1 VFRLNEL
8 FKTLKSNR
16 ELRRR
21 LIVTL
26 VIFAIFRFVTH
37 IPVPGVNLEAIKN
50 VFASNQLLSLLDVF
64 SGGTLANFSILALGL
79 NPYINASIIMQLLT
93 AVVPTLEQWAKEGE
107 EGRDKITKITRYS
120 TVFLAI
126 VQAFGISVWLQ
137 NMGVLMISGFSFRF
151 LLLITLT
158 AGTCFLMWLGEQ
170 ITDFGIGNGIS
181 IIIFAGIIAQIPSQL
196 TQTIKLLQVGE
207 INIISLLSLIIIGII
222 VVGGVIAIQQG
233 QRRIPV
239 QYAKRVI
246 GRKMY
251 GGQSTHIP
259 LRVNQAGVI
268 PIIFASAFLL
278 FPATIA
284 QFFQNITFMKS
295 MAAALSPGQPLYLV
309 LYSILIILSTFFY
322 TAITFNPINLA
333 DNMKKYGGFI
343 PGIRPGKNT
352 SVFID
357 HIMTR
362 ITLSGAIFLTIIAI
376 LPNILIEITG
386 ITTFYFGGT
395 SILIMV
401 GVALETIQQIESQ
414 LLMRHYEG
422 FIKK

>member
-1 VFRLNEL
+1 LLDTLRNL
-8 FKTLKSNR
+8 FKIPDLRKRLLFTLGM
-16 ELRRR
+16 LVVVR
-21 LIVTL
+21 LGSHLPLPGIDKEAMANL
-26 VIFAIFRFVTH
+26 FAQGGILGFFDLFAGGALSRFS
-37 IPVPGVNLEAIKN
+37 
-50 VFASNQLLSLLDVF
+50 VFA
-64 SGGTLANFSILALGL
+64 LGIM
-79 NPYINASIIMQLLT
+79 PYINASIIMNLLT
-93 AVVPTLEQWAKEGE
+93 AVIPTLEQWAKEGE
-107 EGRDKITKITRYS
+107 EGRAKITKITRYA

-126 VQAFGISVWLQ
+126 IQAFGISVWLQ
-137 NMGVLMISGFSFRF
+137 NMGVLMISGFGFRF

-181 IIIFAGIIAQIPSQL
+181 IIIFGGIIARIPSQIV
-196 TQTIKLLQVGE
+196 QTFKLLQVGE
-207 INIISLLSLIIIGII
+207 IRILPLISLLLIS
-222 VVGGVIAIQQG
+222 VVVIGGVIAIQKG

-246 GRKMY
+246 GRRMY
-251 GGQSTHIP
+251 GGQGTHIP

-268 PIIFASAFLL
+268 PIIFASAILL

-284 QFFQNITFMKS
+284 QFFQNLAFMKS
-295 MAAALSPGQPLYLV
+295 MSEALSPGQPLYLILYAV
-309 LYSILIILSTFFY
+309 LIVVFTYFY
-322 TAITFNPINLA
+322 TAITFNPANMA

-352 SVFID
+352 TVYID

-362 ITLSGAIFLTIIAI
+362 ITLSGALFLAVIAI
-376 LPNILIEITG
+376 LPNILIKITG

-395 SILIMV
+395 SLLIMV
-401 GVALETIQQIESQ
+401 GVALETVQQIESHM
-414 LLMRHYEG
+414 LMRHYEG

>member
-1 VFRLNEL
+1 MLETVRNL
-8 FKTLKSNR
+8 FKIPDLKK
-16 ELRRR
+16 R
-21 LIVTL
+21 LIFTASMIIVVRLGSHLPLPGIDKEAMANLFTQGGIL
-26 VIFAIFRFVTH
+26 GFFDLFAGGALSRFSIFA
-37 IPVPGVNLEAIKN
+37 
-50 VFASNQLLSLLDVF
+50 
-64 SGGTLANFSILALGL
+64 LGIM
-79 NPYINASIIMQLLT
+79 PYINASIIMSLLQS
-93 AVVPTLEQWAKEGE
+93 VVPILEQWSKEGE
-107 EGRDKITKITRYS
+107 EGRNKITKITRYF
-120 TVFLAI
+120 TVVLAV
-126 VQAFGISVWLQ
+126 VQAFGISFWLQ
-137 NMGVLMISGFSFRF
+137 NMGVLMITGLSYRF
-151 LLLITLT
+151 LLVITLT

-181 IIIFAGIIAQIPSQL
+181 IIIFVGIIARIPTQIIK
-196 TQTIKLLQVGE
+196 TIKLVSIGE
-207 INIISLLSLIIIGII
+207 IGLVALLGLLAIFVLVI
-222 VVGGVIAIQQG
+222 GGVVAIQQG

-246 GRKMY
+246 GRRMY
-251 GGQSTHIP
+251 GGQGTHIP

-268 PIIFASAFLL
+268 PIIFASAILL

-295 MAAALSPGQPLYLV
+295 LSEALSPGKPLYLT
-309 LYSILIILSTFFY
+309 LYAILIIIFTFFY
-322 TAITFNPINLA
+322 SAITFNPANLA
-333 DNMKKYGGFI
+333 DNMKKYGGFV

-352 SVFID
+352 ANYID

-362 ITLSGAIFLTIIAI
+362 ITLSGALFLAVIAI
-376 LPNILIEITG
+376 IPNILIKVTG

-401 GVALETIQQIESQ
+401 GVALETVQQIESH

>member
-1 VFRLNEL
+1 LFEKFRNL
-8 FKTLKSNR
+8 FKIPDLRKRLLFTLGM
-16 ELRRR
+16 LVVVR
-21 LIVTL
+21 LGSHLPLPGIDKEAMANL
-26 VIFAIFRFVTH
+26 FAQGGILGFFDLFAGGALSRFSIFA
-37 IPVPGVNLEAIKN
+37 
-50 VFASNQLLSLLDVF
+50 
-64 SGGTLANFSILALGL
+64 LGIM
-79 NPYINASIIMQLLT
+79 PYINASIIMNLLT

-107 EGRDKITKITRYS
+107 EGRAKITKITRYA

-126 VQAFGISVWLQ
+126 IQAFGISVWLQ
-137 NMGVLMISGFSFRF
+137 NMGVLMISGFGFRF

-181 IIIFAGIIAQIPSQL
+181 IVIFGGIIARIPSQIV
-196 TQTIKLLQVGE
+196 QTFKLLQVGE
-207 INIISLLSLIIIGII
+207 IGIIPLISLLLIS
-222 VVGGVIAIQQG
+222 VVVIGGVIAIQKG

-246 GRKMY
+246 GRRMY
-251 GGQSTHIP
+251 GGQGTHIP

-268 PIIFASAFLL
+268 PIIFASAILL

-284 QFFQNITFMKS
+284 QFFQNLAFMKS
-295 MAAALSPGQPLYLV
+295 MSEALSPGQPLYLIMYAV
-309 LYSILIILSTFFY
+309 LIVVFTYFY
-322 TAITFNPINLA
+322 TAITFNPANMA

-352 SVFID
+352 TVYID
-357 HIMTR
+357 YIMTR
-362 ITLSGAIFLTIIAI
+362 ITLSGALFLAVIAI
-376 LPNILIEITG
+376 LPNILIKITG

-395 SILIMV
+395 SLLIMV
-401 GVALETIQQIESQ
+401 GVALETVQQIESHM
-414 LLMRHYEG
+414 LMRHYEG

>member
-1 VFRLNEL
+1 LLDTLRNL
-8 FKTLKSNR
+8 FKIPDLKKRLMFTLGM
-16 ELRRR
+16 LVVVR
-21 LIVTL
+21 LGSHLPLPGIDKEAMANL
-26 VIFAIFRFVTH
+26 FAQGGILGFFDLFAGGALSRFSIFA
-37 IPVPGVNLEAIKN
+37 
-50 VFASNQLLSLLDVF
+50 
-64 SGGTLANFSILALGL
+64 LGIM
-79 NPYINASIIMQLLT
+79 PYINASIIMSLLQS
-93 AVVPTLEQWAKEGE
+93 VVPILEQWAKEGDD
-107 EGRDKITKITRYS
+107 GRAKITKITRYA

-137 NMGVLMISGFSFRF
+137 NMGVLMISGFGFRF

-181 IIIFAGIIAQIPSQL
+181 IIIFGGIIARIPSQL
-196 TQTIKLLQVGE
+196 VQTAQLLQVGE
-207 INIISLLSLIIIGII
+207 IGILPLITLM
-222 VVGGVIAIQQG
+222 VVFVVVIGGVIAIQKG

-251 GGQSTHIP
+251 GGQGTHIP

-268 PIIFASAFLL
+268 PIIFASAILL

-284 QFFQNITFMKS
+284 QFFQNIAFMKNLS
-295 MAAALSPGQPLYLV
+295 DALSPGQPLYLI
-309 LYSILIILSTFFY
+309 LYSILIIVFTFFY
-322 TAITFNPINLA
+322 TAITFNPANMA

-343 PGIRPGKNT
+343 PGIRPGKST
-352 SVFID
+352 TVYID

-362 ITLSGAIFLTIIAI
+362 ITLSGALFLAIIAI
-376 LPNILIEITG
+376 LPNILINITG

-395 SILIMV
+395 SVLIMV
-401 GVALETIQQIESQ
+401 GVALETVQQIESHM
-414 LLMRHYEG
+414 LMRHYEG

>member
-1 VFRLNEL
+1 MLETIRNL
-8 FKTLKSNR
+8 FKIPDLKKRLLFTLGM
-16 ELRRR
+16 LVVVR
-21 LIVTL
+21 LGSHL
-26 VIFAIFRFVTH
+26 
-37 IPVPGVNLEAIKN
+37 PLPGVNKEALTNLFAQGGIMGFFDLFVGGALSRFS
-50 VFASNQLLSLLDVF
+50 VFA
-64 SGGTLANFSILALGL
+64 LGIM
-79 NPYINASIIMQLLT
+79 PYINASIIMQLLT
-93 AVVPTLEQWAKEGE
+93 AVIPTLEQWAKEGE
-107 EGRDKITKITRYS
+107 DGRDKITKITRYS

-137 NMGVLMISGFSFRF
+137 NMGVLMISGFSFKF

-181 IIIFAGIIAQIPSQL
+181 IIIFAGIIAQIPSEL
-196 TQTIKLLQVGE
+196 AQTIKLLQVGE
-207 INIISLLSLIIIGII
+207 ISIISLLSLIIIGII

-322 TAITFNPINLA
+322 SAITFNPINLA

-376 LPNILIEITG
+376 LPNILIKITG

-401 GVALETIQQIESQ
+401 GVALETVQQIESH

>member
-1 VFRLNEL
+1 MLETLRNL
-8 FKTLKSNR
+8 FKIPDLKKRLYFTLGM
-16 ELRRR
+16 LVVVR
-21 LIVTL
+21 LGSHL
-26 VIFAIFRFVTH
+26 
-37 IPVPGVNLEAIKN
+37 PLPGVNKEALTNLFAQGGIMGFFDLFAGGALSRFS
-50 VFASNQLLSLLDVF
+50 VFA
-64 SGGTLANFSILALGL
+64 LGIM
-79 NPYINASIIMQLLT
+79 PYINASIIMQLLT
-93 AVVPTLEQWAKEGE
+93 AVIPTLEQWAKEGE

-181 IIIFAGIIAQIPSQL
+181 IIIFAGIIAQIPSEL
-196 TQTIKLLQVGE
+196 AQTIKLLQVGE
-207 INIISLLSLIIIGII
+207 ISIISLLSLIIIGII

-322 TAITFNPINLA
+322 SAITFNPINLA

-376 LPNILIEITG
+376 LPNILIKITG

-401 GVALETIQQIESQ
+401 GVALETVQQIESH

>member
-1 VFRLNEL
+1 MLETLRNL
-8 FKTLKSNR
+8 FKIPDLKKRLYFTLGM
-16 ELRRR
+16 LVVVR
-21 LIVTL
+21 LGSHL
-26 VIFAIFRFVTH
+26 
-37 IPVPGVNLEAIKN
+37 PLPGVNKEALTNLFAQGGIMGFFDLFAGGALSRFS
-50 VFASNQLLSLLDVF
+50 VFA
-64 SGGTLANFSILALGL
+64 LGIM
-79 NPYINASIIMQLLT
+79 PYINASIIMQLLT
-93 AVVPTLEQWAKEGE
+93 AVIPTLEQWAKEGE
-107 EGRDKITKITRYS
+107 EGSNKITKITRYS

-181 IIIFAGIIAQIPSQL
+181 IIIFAGIIAQIPSEL
-196 TQTIKLLQVGE
+196 AQTIKLLQVGE
-207 INIISLLSLIIIGII
+207 ISIISLLSLIIIGII

-322 TAITFNPINLA
+322 SAITFNPINLA

-376 LPNILIEITG
+376 LPNILIKITG

-401 GVALETIQQIESQ
+401 GVALETVQQIESH

>member
-1 VFRLNEL
+1 MLDTLRNL
-8 FKTLKSNR
+8 FKIPDLKK
-16 ELRRR
+16 R
-21 LIVTL
+21 LLFTSAML
-26 VIFAIFRFVTH
+26 VVVRLGSHLPLPGIDKEAMANLFSQGGILGFFDLFAGGALSRFS
-37 IPVPGVNLEAIKN
+37 
-50 VFASNQLLSLLDVF
+50 VFA
-64 SGGTLANFSILALGL
+64 LGIM
-79 NPYINASIIMQLLT
+79 PYINASIIMSLLQS
-93 AVVPTLEQWAKEGE
+93 VVPIFEQWSKEGD
-107 EGRDKITKITRYS
+107 EGRNKITKITRYA

-137 NMGVLMISGFSFRF
+137 NMGVLMISGLGFRF

-158 AGTCFLMWLGEQ
+158 AGTCFLMWLGEE

-181 IIIFAGIIAQIPSQL
+181 IIIFAGIIAQIPSQIV
-196 TQTIKLLQVGE
+196 QTTKLLQVGE
-207 INIISLLSLIIIGII
+207 IGILPFVSLLIISI
-222 VVGGVIAIQQG
+222 VVIGGVIAIQKG

-246 GRKMY
+246 GRRMY
-251 GGQSTHIP
+251 GGQGTHIP

-268 PIIFASAFLL
+268 PIIFASAILL

-284 QFFQNITFMKS
+284 QFFQNLAFMRS
-295 MAAALSPGQPLYLV
+295 MSEALSPGRPLYLI
-309 LYSILIILSTFFY
+309 LYAFLIVVFTFFY
-322 TAITFNPINLA
+322 TAITFNPANMA

-352 SVFID
+352 TIYID

-362 ITLSGAIFLTIIAI
+362 ITLSGALFLAIIAI
-376 LPNILIEITG
+376 LPNILIRVTG
-386 ITTFYFGGT
+386 ITTFSFGGT
-395 SILIMV
+395 SLLIMV
-401 GVALETIQQIESQ
+401 GVALETVQQIESH

>member
-1 VFRLNEL
+1 MLETLRNL
-8 FKTLKSNR
+8 FKIPDLKKRLYFTLGM
-16 ELRRR
+16 LVVVR
-21 LIVTL
+21 LGSHL
-26 VIFAIFRFVTH
+26 
-37 IPVPGVNLEAIKN
+37 PLPGVNKEALTNLFAQGGILGFFDLFAGGALSRFS
-50 VFASNQLLSLLDVF
+50 VFA
-64 SGGTLANFSILALGL
+64 LGIM
-79 NPYINASIIMQLLT
+79 PYINASIIMQLLT
-93 AVVPTLEQWAKEGE
+93 AVIPTLEQWAKEGE

-126 VQAFGISVWLQ
+126 IQAFGISVWLQ

-207 INIISLLSLIIIGII
+207 VSIISLLSLIIIDI
-222 VVGGVIAIQQG
+222 VVIGGVIAIQQG

-246 GRKMY
+246 GRRMY
-251 GGQSTHIP
+251 GGQGTHIP

-295 MAAALSPGQPLYLV
+295 MSEALSPGRPLYLV

-322 TAITFNPINLA
+322 SAITFNPINLA

-395 SILIMV
+395 SVLIMV
-401 GVALETIQQIESQ
+401 GVALETIQQIESH

>member
-1 VFRLNEL
+1 LLDTLRNL
-8 FKTLKSNR
+8 FKIPDLK
-16 ELRRR
+16 RR
-21 LIVTL
+21 LIFTL
-26 VIFAIFRFVTH
+26 GMLVVVRLGSHLPLPGIDKEAMANLFAQGGILGFFDLFAGGALSRFS
-37 IPVPGVNLEAIKN
+37 
-50 VFASNQLLSLLDVF
+50 VFA
-64 SGGTLANFSILALGL
+64 LGIM
-79 NPYINASIIMQLLT
+79 PYINASIIMSLLQS
-93 AVVPTLEQWAKEGE
+93 VVPILEQWAKEGDD
-107 EGRDKITKITRYS
+107 GRAKITKITRYA

-137 NMGVLMISGFSFRF
+137 NMGVLMISGFGFRF

-181 IIIFAGIIAQIPSQL
+181 IIIFGGIIARIPSQL
-196 TQTIKLLQVGE
+196 VQTAQLLQVGE
-207 INIISLLSLIIIGII
+207 IGILPLTTLMVI
-222 VVGGVIAIQQG
+222 FVVVIGGVIAIQKG

-251 GGQSTHIP
+251 GGQGTHIP

-268 PIIFASAFLL
+268 PIIFASAILL

-284 QFFQNITFMKS
+284 QFFQNIAFMKS
-295 MAAALSPGQPLYLV
+295 LSDALSPGQPLYLF
-309 LYSILIILSTFFY
+309 LYSILIIVFTFFY
-322 TAITFNPINLA
+322 TAITFNPANMA

-352 SVFID
+352 TVYID
-357 HIMTR
+357 YIMTR
-362 ITLSGAIFLTIIAI
+362 ITLSGALFLAVIAI
-376 LPNILIEITG
+376 LPNILINITG

-395 SILIMV
+395 SVLIMV
-401 GVALETIQQIESQ
+401 GVALETVQQIESHM
-414 LLMRHYEG
+414 LMRHYEG

>member
-1 VFRLNEL
+1 LLETLRNL
-8 FKTLKSNR
+8 FKIPDLKKRLYFTLGM
-16 ELRRR
+16 LVVVR
-21 LIVTL
+21 LGSHL
-26 VIFAIFRFVTH
+26 
-37 IPVPGVNLEAIKN
+37 PLPGVNKEALTNLFAQGGILGFFDLFAGGALSRFS
-50 VFASNQLLSLLDVF
+50 VFA
-64 SGGTLANFSILALGL
+64 LGIM
-79 NPYINASIIMQLLT
+79 PYINASIIMQLLT

-207 INIISLLSLIIIGII
+207 INIIALLSLIIIGII

>member
-1 VFRLNEL
+1 LLDTLRNL
-8 FKTLKSNR
+8 FKIPDLK
-16 ELRRR
+16 RR
-21 LIVTL
+21 LIFTL
-26 VIFAIFRFVTH
+26 GMLVVVRLGSHLPLPGIDKEAMANLFAQGGILGFFDLFAGGALSRFS
-37 IPVPGVNLEAIKN
+37 
-50 VFASNQLLSLLDVF
+50 VFA
-64 SGGTLANFSILALGL
+64 LGIM
-79 NPYINASIIMQLLT
+79 PYINASIIMSLLQS
-93 AVVPTLEQWAKEGE
+93 VVPILEQWAKEGE
-107 EGRDKITKITRYS
+107 EGRDRITKITRYA
-120 TVFLAI
+120 TIFLAI

-137 NMGVLMISGFSFRF
+137 NMGVLMISGFGFRF

-181 IIIFAGIIAQIPSQL
+181 IIIFAGIIARIPSEL
-196 TQTIKLLQVGE
+196 VQTGKLLQVGE
-207 INIISLLSLIIIGII
+207 IGILPIIILIGVSI
-222 VVGGVIAIQQG
+222 VVIGGVIAIQKG

-246 GRKMY
+246 GRRMY
-251 GGQSTHIP
+251 GGQGTHIP

-268 PIIFASAFLL
+268 PIIFASAILL

-284 QFFQNITFMKS
+284 QFFQNIAFMKTMS
-295 MAAALSPGQPLYLV
+295 EALSPGQPLYLI
-309 LYSILIILSTFFY
+309 LYAILIIVFTFFY
-322 TAITFNPINLA
+322 TAITFNPANMA

-352 SVFID
+352 TVYID

-362 ITLSGAIFLTIIAI
+362 ITLSGALFLAIIAI
-376 LPNILIEITG
+376 LPNILIKITG

-395 SILIMV
+395 SLLIMV
-401 GVALETIQQIESQ
+401 GVALETVQQIESHM
-414 LLMRHYEG
+414 LMRHYEG

>member
-1 VFRLNEL
+1 MLETLRNL
-8 FKTLKSNR
+8 FKIPDLKKRLYFTLGM
-16 ELRRR
+16 LVVVR
-21 LIVTL
+21 LGSHL
-26 VIFAIFRFVTH
+26 
-37 IPVPGVNLEAIKN
+37 PLPGVNKEALTNLFAQGGILGFFDLFAGGALSRFS
-50 VFASNQLLSLLDVF
+50 VFA
-64 SGGTLANFSILALGL
+64 LGIM
-79 NPYINASIIMQLLT
+79 PYINASIIMQLLT
-93 AVVPTLEQWAKEGE
+93 AVIPTLEQWAKEGE

-207 INIISLLSLIIIGII
+207 ISIISLLSLIIIGVI

-251 GGQSTHIP
+251 GGQGTHIP

-295 MAAALSPGQPLYLV
+295 MSEALSPGQPLYLV

-322 TAITFNPINLA
+322 SAITFNPINLA

-376 LPNILIEITG
+376 LPNILIKITG

-401 GVALETIQQIESQ
+401 GVALETIQQIESH

>member
-1 VFRLNEL
+1 LLETIRNL
-8 FKTLKSNR
+8 FKIPDLKKRLLFTLGM
-16 ELRRR
+16 LVVVR
-21 LIVTL
+21 LGSHL
-26 VIFAIFRFVTH
+26 
-37 IPVPGVNLEAIKN
+37 PLPGVNKEALTNLFAQGGILGFFDLFAGGALSRFS
-50 VFASNQLLSLLDVF
+50 VFA
-64 SGGTLANFSILALGL
+64 LGIM
-79 NPYINASIIMQLLT
+79 PYINASIIMQLLT
-93 AVVPTLEQWAKEGE
+93 AVIPTLEQWAKEGE

-137 NMGVLMISGFSFRF
+137 NMGVLMISGFSFKF

-181 IIIFAGIIAQIPSQL
+181 IIIFAGIIAQIPSEL
-196 TQTIKLLQVGE
+196 AQTIKLLQVGE
-207 INIISLLSLIIIGII
+207 ISIISLLSLIIIGII

-295 MAAALSPGQPLYLV
+295 ISEALSPGQPLYLV

-322 TAITFNPINLA
+322 SAITFNPINLA

-376 LPNILIEITG
+376 LPNILIKITG

-401 GVALETIQQIESQ
+401 GVALETIQQIESH

>member
-1 VFRLNEL
+1 LLETLRNL
-8 FKTLKSNR
+8 FKIPDLKKRLYFTLGM
-16 ELRRR
+16 LVVVR
-21 LIVTL
+21 LGSHL
-26 VIFAIFRFVTH
+26 
-37 IPVPGVNLEAIKN
+37 PLPGVNKEALTNLFAQGGILGFFDLFAGGALSRFS
-50 VFASNQLLSLLDVF
+50 VFA
-64 SGGTLANFSILALGL
+64 LGIM
-79 NPYINASIIMQLLT
+79 PYINASIIMQLLT
-93 AVVPTLEQWAKEGE
+93 AVIPTLEQWAKEGE

-181 IIIFAGIIAQIPSQL
+181 IIIFAGIIAQIPSEL
-196 TQTIKLLQVGE
+196 AQTIKLLQVGE
-207 INIISLLSLIIIGII
+207 ISIISLLSLIIIGII

-295 MAAALSPGQPLYLV
+295 ISEALSPGQPLYLV

-322 TAITFNPINLA
+322 SAITFNPINLA

-376 LPNILIEITG
+376 LPNILIKITG

-401 GVALETIQQIESQ
+401 GVALETIQQIESH

>member
-1 VFRLNEL
+1 MLETFRNL
-8 FKTLKSNR
+8 FKIPDLKKRLFFTLSMIVVV
-16 ELRRR
+16 R
-21 LIVTL
+21 LGSHLPLPGIDKEAMANL
-26 VIFAIFRFVTH
+26 FAQGGILGFFDLFAGGALSRFSIFA
-37 IPVPGVNLEAIKN
+37 
-50 VFASNQLLSLLDVF
+50 
-64 SGGTLANFSILALGL
+64 LGIM
-79 NPYINASIIMQLLT
+79 PYINASIIMNLLT

-107 EGRDKITKITRYS
+107 EGRTKITKVTRYA

-137 NMGVLMISGFSFRF
+137 NMGVLMISGFGFRF

-181 IIIFAGIIAQIPSQL
+181 IIIFAGIIARIPSQIV
-196 TQTIKLLQVGE
+196 QTSRLFQVGE
-207 INIISLLSLIIIGII
+207 IGILPLISLI
-222 VVGGVIAIQQG
+222 VISVVVIGGVIAIQKG

-246 GRKMY
+246 GRRMY
-251 GGQSTHIP
+251 GGQGTHIP

-268 PIIFASAFLL
+268 PIIFASAILL
-278 FPATIA
+278 FPATFA
-284 QFFQNITFMKS
+284 QFFQNIAFMKS
-295 MAAALSPGQPLYLV
+295 ISEALSPGQPLYLV
-309 LYSILIILSTFFY
+309 LYAVLILIFTFFY
-322 TAITFNPINLA
+322 TAITFNPANMA

-352 SVFID
+352 TVYID

-362 ITLSGAIFLTIIAI
+362 ITLSGALFLAVIAI
-376 LPNILIEITG
+376 LPNILITVTG
-386 ITTFYFGGT
+386 ITTFSFGGT
-395 SILIMV
+395 SLLIMV
-401 GVALETIQQIESQ
+401 GVALETVQQIESHM
-414 LLMRHYEG
+414 LMRHYEG

>member
-1 VFRLNEL
+1 MLDTLRNL
-8 FKTLKSNR
+8 FKIPDLKK
-16 ELRRR
+16 R
-21 LIVTL
+21 LLFTSAML
-26 VIFAIFRFVTH
+26 VVVRLGSHLPLPGIDKEAMANLFSQGGILGFFDLFAGGALSRFS
-37 IPVPGVNLEAIKN
+37 
-50 VFASNQLLSLLDVF
+50 VFA
-64 SGGTLANFSILALGL
+64 LGIM
-79 NPYINASIIMQLLT
+79 PYINASIIMSLLQS
-93 AVVPTLEQWAKEGE
+93 VVPIFEQWSKEGD
-107 EGRDKITKITRYS
+107 EGRNKITKITRYA

-137 NMGVLMISGFSFRF
+137 NMGVLMISGLGFRF

-158 AGTCFLMWLGEQ
+158 AGTCFLMWLGEE

-181 IIIFAGIIAQIPSQL
+181 IIIFAGIIAQIPSQIV
-196 TQTIKLLQVGE
+196 QTTKLLQVGE
-207 INIISLLSLIIIGII
+207 IGILPFVSLLIISI
-222 VVGGVIAIQQG
+222 VVIGGVIAIQKG

-246 GRKMY
+246 GRRMY
-251 GGQSTHIP
+251 GGQGTHIP

-268 PIIFASAFLL
+268 PIIFASAILL

-284 QFFQNITFMKS
+284 QFFQNLAFMRS
-295 MAAALSPGQPLYLV
+295 MSEALSPGRPLYLI
-309 LYSILIILSTFFY
+309 LYAFLIVVFTFFY
-322 TAITFNPINLA
+322 TAITFNPANMA

-352 SVFID
+352 TIYID

-362 ITLSGAIFLTIIAI
+362 ITLSGALFLAIIAI
-376 LPNILIEITG
+376 LPNILIKVTG
-386 ITTFYFGGT
+386 ITTFSFGGT
-395 SILIMV
+395 SLLIMV
-401 GVALETIQQIESQ
+401 GVALETVQQIESH

>member
-1 VFRLNEL
+1 MIIVVRLGSHLPLPGIDKEAMANL
-8 FKTLKSNR
+8 FTQGGILGFFDLFAGGALSR
-16 ELRRR
+16 FS
-21 LIVTL
+21 
-26 VIFAIFRFVTH
+26 IFA
-37 IPVPGVNLEAIKN
+37 
-50 VFASNQLLSLLDVF
+50 
-64 SGGTLANFSILALGL
+64 LGIM
-79 NPYINASIIMQLLT
+79 PYINASIIMSLLQS
-93 AVVPTLEQWAKEGE
+93 VVPILEQWSKEGE
-107 EGRDKITKITRYS
+107 EGRNKITKITRYF
-120 TVFLAI
+120 TVVLAV
-126 VQAFGISVWLQ
+126 VQAFGISFWLQ
-137 NMGVLMISGFSFRF
+137 NMGVLMITGLSYRF
-151 LLLITLT
+151 LLVITLT

-181 IIIFAGIIAQIPSQL
+181 IIIFVGIIARIPTQIIK
-196 TQTIKLLQVGE
+196 TIKLVSIGE
-207 INIISLLSLIIIGII
+207 IGLVALLGLLAIFVLVI
-222 VVGGVIAIQQG
+222 GGVVAIQQG

-246 GRKMY
+246 GRRMY
-251 GGQSTHIP
+251 GGQGTHIP

-268 PIIFASAFLL
+268 PIIFASAILL

-295 MAAALSPGQPLYLV
+295 LSEALSPGKPLYLT
-309 LYSILIILSTFFY
+309 LYAILIIIFTFFY
-322 TAITFNPINLA
+322 SAITFNPANLA
-333 DNMKKYGGFI
+333 DNMKKYGGFV

-352 SVFID
+352 ANYID

-362 ITLSGAIFLTIIAI
+362 ITLSGALFLAVIAI
-376 LPNILIEITG
+376 IPNILIKVTG

-401 GVALETIQQIESQ
+401 GVALETVQQIESH